1 MYENSQT
8 ETNKK
13 VINSSNNNNN
23 NNNNTNNNNNG
34 NNNSNSAN
42 GNNSTSN
49 AAAPN
54 VNNNNNNIKL
64 NVANIKQIQNA
75 LYANQH
81 GELTDLN
88 SPEIS
93 LDLQNLIDDSQFNE
107 GIFTDILEAS
117 GKSVQVQSHHQVSAL
132 RSTSAS
138 AVNNN
143 SVSYSTRALAY
154 MPQPVHSAASYNNTK
169 TNNNNNNNNNSD
181 SSSSSS
187 SSLPSIKQEP
197 TDPQVR

>member
-1 MYENSQT
+1 MESPHMYENNQT

-13 VINSSNNNNN
+13 VINNNNSNNNNN
-23 NNNNTNNNNNG
+23 NNNNNSNNNNGSGNNNNN
-34 NNNSNSAN
+34 NNSAS
-42 GNNSTSN
+42 S
-49 AAAPN
+49 
-54 VNNNNNNIKL
+54 NNNNIKL

-93 LDLQNLIDDSQFNE
+93 LDLQNLIDDSQFND

-117 GKSVQVQSHHQVSAL
+117 GKSVPVQNHHQIGAL

-138 AVNNN
+138 AVNSN
-143 SVSYSTRALAY
+143 SATYSSRALAY
-154 MPQPVHSAASYNNTK
+154 MPQPVHSAASYNNTN
-169 TNNNNNNNNNSD
+169 TNNNSD

-197 TDPQVR
+197 TDPQVS

>member
-13 VINSSNNNNN
+13 AINNNNN
-23 NNNNTNNNNNG
+23 SNT
-34 NNNSNSAN
+34 
-42 GNNSTSN
+42 
-49 AAAPN
+49 
-54 VNNNNNNIKL
+54 NNNNIKL

-107 GIFTDILEAS
+107 GIFTDILEQS
-117 GKSVQVQSHHQVSAL
+117 GKVQVPNPHINGIRTGPQVNGVPGG
-132 RSTSAS
+132 
-138 AVNNN
+138 AVGYGNR
-143 SVSYSTRALAY
+143 TLAY
-154 MPQPVHSAASYNNTK
+154 MPQPVHSGASYQ
-169 TNNNNNNNNNSD
+169 NNSD
-181 SSSSSS
+181 NNSDSSS
-187 SSLPSIKQEP
+187 SSLPSIKEEP
-197 TDPQVR
+197 SDPQVR